1 MCERALQD
9 KEAKV
14 NILLDFLLNLTT
26 MTALYL
32 GHKPTNVMIDSRTKP
47 QFDKI
52 KANKDNRTLKF
63 HIFNT
68 QPLLQMKLL
77 TSVLTW
83 RPSVHL
89 IRNMILFASADY
101 RVIQKKALIE
111 PINSTPDQ
119 FDVNKKVKIDSKRNK
134 SDDKVSGEF
143 ISLMLCSSK
152 PPFRTILT
160 ILTKMDDC
168 E

>member
-1 MCERALQD
+1 M
-9 KEAKV
+9 
-14 NILLDFLLNLTT
+14 NIVLDFLLNLSTL
-26 MTALYL
+26 TALYS

-52 KANKDNRTLKF
+52 KANKDNQTLKF
-63 HIFNT
+63 GIFNSL
-68 QPLLQMKLL
+68 PLLQMKLL

-119 FDVNKKVKIDSKRNK
+119 FDANKNVKIDSKRNK
-134 SDDKVSGEF
+134 RDEKVSG
-143 ISLMLCSSK
+143 
-152 PPFRTILT
+152 
-160 ILTKMDDC
+160 
-168 E
+168 